1 MNKNTMPP
9 QVWRRR
15 LPATLLGLM
24 LSTPAFAQTTTP
36 APAAPQ
42 PDQTVPASDDTIMLS
57 PFQVDSTQDKGYFA
71 QNTLAGSR
79 LRTNIADLG
88 SSITVITAQQ
98 LEDTASVDIND
109 VFRYEANTEGSST
122 YTPSVQSLRN
132 DGVVDVNAGFTA
144 GSSGSPQT
152 NATANRVRGIGTPGS
167 AWNYFPSIS
176 QVPFDAYNVQSIEI
190 SRGPN
195 SLLFGLG
202 NPAGIVNQ
210 TSAQAV
216 LNRNSQSASFRT
228 DSYGSFRA
236 SGSFNQSVIEDKLA
250 IFGAALVDNKEFE
263 RKPSYDDTTRYYG
276 AVTFRPFQKTVLR
289 GFVELYENDNRRPNT
304 LTPRDSVTEW
314 RLAGSPAYDPTTGA
328 VIKTQTGEVLIPSLA
343 LRAGSPRM
351 DATRAFIESLPNY
364 DATKWNAARTQYNGV
379 NIFSGT
385 AVTNPDSILY
395 VPGLNLP
402 NISRPIMQIDDGQVQ
417 NYFYA
422 SADRYRQVYGTATNP
437 AANAPLYPATEAA
450 IFANPVNAAAYDS
463 AWTQS
468 NFWTATGNGIPG
480 YRYPGV
486 SDKSVY
492 NWEDINVFQMNFG
505 HDENKTFNLEI
516 EQEIL
521 PTLNFSAGWLRQ
533 EFESVTNYTVS
544 QLNVATLFVD
554 TNLKMQDGSPNP
566 YFGQPYVLD
575 YDPDRFINT
584 TDTDNYRAMLAWTPD
599 FTQNDNWTKWLG
611 SHQVLGLASTEKAT
625 TSLMRQRWFVL
636 NSDEAANRTIFFSAN
651 PNNNA
656 DGSPTGWSYANRSIQ
671 RHYYLS
677 NPGNQPYGNVTD
689 SSGEFNNSI
698 YNGRM
703 QYWDYDAQA
712 YRTLGMESG
721 YTDFEASSGRNQ
733 RQIDSL
739 AAGLTSRL
747 WNDRLVTTIGVRKDK
762 YKARATTTGAILDD
776 EGNQVEPGLTNPQKF
791 VNGEFQKDLV
801 FNRWNR
807 YDRLEGTTNT
817 VGGVFRPFRNWNN
830 IEQRAAEG
838 SQFHQFVSSLG
849 FSYNKS
855 DNFNPPPGAQVD
867 AFGNELGRP
876 TGEGEDWGFQFALFD
891 NKLFARVNW
900 FKATN
905 ENERTNPGTS
915 ISRLTDNVD
924 TTLFRNWAR
933 TIAMINMGMDPTVDG
948 FGTNLTPAE
957 EQAVQDAAAEIW
969 GLPYTYYGDI
979 GTIAATRSAEAE
991 GVEVQLTYNP
1001 IPNWTMKFTGGS
1013 QETVYANVLREFDA
1027 WYAERYPVW
1036 AAANAT
1042 DYLLPQYRQFV
1053 TYTTSGGREVNLGNF
1068 LQSYGYNSAVG
1079 LGEVNGNENVQ
1090 LYYDNVV
1097 TPQYAVARDLN
1108 GQVAPGQR
1116 KYRWSFLTNYTFD
1129 EGRFR
1134 GFSLGGSQR
1143 WEDKAVIGYYG
1154 KPNPGT
1160 GSNDLTLSDV
1170 DRPIYDD
1177 AKSYTDLWISYGRKI
1192 WDGKVN
1198 MKIQLNVAN
1207 VFEDGGLQVVGV
1219 NYDGSPNAYRIIDS
1233 RQFVLTTKFDF

>member
-1 MNKNTMPP
+1 ML
-9 QVWRRR
+9 
-15 LPATLLGLM
+15 LPASPCGRTLATSLAL
-24 LSTPAFAQTTTP
+24 LLAAPAFGQATTP
-36 APAAPQ
+36 VSSENPSAAAPATNDA
-42 PDQTVPASDDTIMLS
+42 IMLT
-57 PFQVDSTQDKGYFA
+57 PFQVDTTADKGYFA

-88 SSITVITAQQ
+88 SSITVVTAQQ

-109 VFRYEANTEGSST
+109 VFRYEANTEGAST

-152 NATANRVRGIGTPGS
+152 NATANRVRGIGSPGS
-167 AWNYFPSIS
+167 AWNYFPSIG

-210 TSAQAV
+210 TTAQAV
-216 LNRNSQSASFRT
+216 LNRTSQSVSFRT

-236 SGSFNQSVIEDKLA
+236 SGSFNQPIIDGKLA
-250 IFGAALVDNKEFE
+250 IYGAALIDNKEFE

-276 AVTFRPFQKTVLR
+276 ALTFRPFQKTILR
-289 GFVELYENDNRRPNT
+289 GFVESYENDNRRPNS

-314 RLAGSPAYDPTTGA
+314 RLAGSPAYDPTTGV
-328 VIKTQTGEVLIPSLA
+328 VINTQTGQVVTPPLA
-343 LRAGSPRM
+343 MRAGSPRI
-351 DATRAFIESLPNY
+351 AETRTFIESRPNFNP
-364 DATKWNAARTQYNGV
+364 ALWNGARTQYAGV
-379 NIFSGT
+379 NIFGAG
-385 AVTNPDSILY
+385 AVTNPNSILY
-395 VPGLNLP
+395 VPGLNFP
-402 NISRPIMQIDDGQVQ
+402 ATSRPILQIDDGQVQ

-422 SADRYRQVYGTATNP
+422 SPDRYRQVYGTATNP
-437 AANAPLYPATEAA
+437 AANAALYPASDAA
-450 IFANPVNAAAYDS
+450 VYADPINARAYDS

-468 NFWTATGNGIPG
+468 NFWTATGNGIPS

-486 SDKSVY
+486 SNKGIYD
-492 NWEDINVFQMNFG
+492 WEGINIFNMNFG
-505 HDENKTFNLEI
+505 RDENTTFNLEL

-521 PTLNFSAGWLRQ
+521 PTLNLSVGWLRQ

-554 TNLKMQDGSPNP
+554 TNLKLQDGRPNP

-575 YDPDRFINT
+575 FDPDRFINT
-584 TDTDNYRAMLAWTPD
+584 QDTDNYRAMLAWTPD

-611 SHQVLGLASTEKAT
+611 SHQVLGLASREKAT
-625 TSLMRQRWFVL
+625 TSLTRQRWFVQE
-636 NSDEAANRTIFFSAN
+636 SDEASNRTIFFSSN
-651 PNNNA
+651 RNNNA
-656 DGSPTGWSYANRSIQ
+656 DGSPTGWNRQNRSIQ

-677 NPGNQPYGNVTD
+677 NPGDQPYGNVTD
-689 SSGEFNNSI
+689 SSGEFNNSV
-698 YNGRM
+698 YSGRM
-703 QYWDYDAQA
+703 QYYDFDARA
-712 YRTLGMESG
+712 YRTLGMQTG
-721 YTDFEASSGRNQ
+721 YTDFEATTGRNQ
-733 RQIDSL
+733 REINSL

-747 WNDRLVTTIGVRKDK
+747 WNDRLVTTLGVRNDK
-762 YKARATTTGAILDD
+762 YKARGTTTGAILDAD
-776 EGNQVEPGLTNPQKF
+776 GNQVEPGLTNPEKF
-791 VNGEFQKDLV
+791 VDGVFQKDLV

-807 YDRLEGTTNT
+807 FDSLSGTTNT
-817 VGGVFRPFRNWNN
+817 TGGVLRPFRNWAG

-838 SQFHQFVSSLG
+838 SQFHQFLSSLG

-867 AFGNELGRP
+867 AFGNELGKP
-876 TGEGEDWGFQFALFD
+876 SGEGEDWGVQFSLFD

-915 ISRLTDNVD
+915 ISRLTENVD
-924 TTLFRNWAR
+924 QTLFRNWAR
-933 TIAMINMGMDPTVDG
+933 TIALINMGMDPTLES
-948 FGTNLTPAE
+948 FGTNLTPAQ
-957 EQAVQDAAAEIW
+957 EQSVQDAAAVIW
-969 GLPYTYYGDI
+969 GLPYTYYQDI
-979 GTIAATRSAEAE
+979 GTIAATRSAEAK
-991 GVEVQLTYNP
+991 GVEVQVTYNP
-1001 IPNWTMKFTGGS
+1001 TPNWTLKFTGGQ
-1013 QETVYANVLREFDA
+1013 QETVYDNVLKEFDEYFA
-1027 WYAERYPVW
+1027 FRNPMW
-1036 AAANAT
+1036 AAARAS
-1042 DYLLPQYRQFV
+1042 DHLLPQYQQLA
-1053 TYTTSGGREVNLGNF
+1053 TYTAANGVDTNLTNF
-1068 LQSYGYNSAVG
+1068 LSSYGYRPEVR
-1079 LGEVNGNENVQ
+1079 LGNADGNENVQ
-1090 LYYDNVV
+1090 QYYDNVV

-1116 KYRWSFLTNYTFD
+1116 KYRWSLLTNYTFN

-1134 GFSLGGSQR
+1134 GFSIGGSQR
-1143 WEDKAVIGYYG
+1143 WEDRAVIGYFG

-1160 GSNDLTLSDV
+1160 GSSDLTLSDV

-1177 AKSYTDLWISYGRKI
+1177 ANSYTDLWVSYSRKI
-1192 WDGKVN
+1192 WDDRVD
-1198 MKIQLNVAN
+1198 MKIQLNVGN
-1207 VFEDGGLQVVGV
+1207 VFEDGGLRVVGV

-1233 RQFVLTTKFDF
+1233 RQFTLTTKFDF